1 MTAMEGCSYFG
12 IDRCCRVVMCSHPR
26 PPFDQES
33 IAMDSLN
40 EVVWSI
46 VGACGTVENNDGKG
60 DIDEVLRQA
69 DMFGNITGGVL
80 DDFFVSQERRDAF
93 SPDALAKIR
102 EKLKTNAKRPLDLWI
117 VVYATNL
124 ELPIREYLD
133 LCDVITFWT
142 WKSEQ
147 LADMQKNFERLIEM
161 TPGKRHLNGC
171 YMYDYGNN
179 RPMPMDIMKKQ
190 ADQYE
195 KWMLDGTSD
204 GLVLCSN
211 CCADV
216 GLEAVPWTRDWL
228 KELSKIE
235 VK

>member
-12 IDRCCRVVMCSHPR
+12 IERCCRVVMCSHPK

-33 IAMDSLN
+33 VAMEPLK

-46 VGACGTVENNDGKG
+46 VGACGTVEHNDGKG
-60 DIDEVLRQA
+60 DLDEVLRQS
-69 DMFGNITGGVL
+69 DMFGNVTGGVL
-80 DDFFVSQERRDAF
+80 DDFFVSKERREAF
-93 SPDALAKIR
+93 SPAALAKIR
-102 EKLKTNAKRPLDLWI
+102 DRLKTGSSRPLDLWI

-124 ELPIREYLD
+124 ELPIQQYLD

-147 LADMQKNFERLIEM
+147 LADMRENFERLVEM

-179 RPMPMDIMKKQ
+179 RPMPMDIMEKQ
-190 ADQYE
+190 AEQYQ

-216 GLEAVPWTRDWL
+216 GLETVPWTRRWL
-228 KELSKIE
+228 KDLSGMNAK
-235 VK
+235 